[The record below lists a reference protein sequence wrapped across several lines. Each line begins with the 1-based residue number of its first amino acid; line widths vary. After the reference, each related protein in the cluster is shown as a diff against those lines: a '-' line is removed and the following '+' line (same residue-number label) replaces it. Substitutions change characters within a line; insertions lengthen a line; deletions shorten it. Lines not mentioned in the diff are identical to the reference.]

1 MDCRH
6 CTDRDNWKN
15 HYIVAQE
22 RFDKV
27 VARLTIG
34 TIIAYTITILCLL
47 ATIATLWRVQKF
59 INEFEYVEETEISIE
74 QDCRGENTIILDDES
89 EVRNGAEIHEKEE
102 TLLAEESN
110 NKSNTITVYK

>member
-1 MDCRH
+1 MDCRQ
-6 CTDRDNWKN
+6 CEDRNWRN

-34 TIIAYTITILCLL
+34 TIIAFTITVLCLL
-47 ATIATLWRVQKF
+47 ATIITLWRVQKF
-59 INEFEYVEETEISIE
+59 IDGFEYVEETEISIE
-74 QDCRGENTIILDDES
+74 QDCRGENSVILSDDS
-89 EVRNGAEIHEKEE
+89 EVRNGAEVQRKEE
-102 TLLAEESN
+102 GVLAEESG